1 MFDKWSGPAN
11 LHGVRNVIANFDP
24 SLPPWS
30 EGPPVV
36 GPSDVMNVMRCY
48 VSGHQTPGIRPPYLP
63 ASDHWTQARPPSVSV
78 I

>member
-1 MFDKWSGPAN
+1 MFDKWSAPVN

-24 SLPPWS
+24 SLPPGS

-48 VSGHQTPGIRPPYLP
+48 VSGQ
-63 ASDHWTQARPPSVSV
+63 
-78 I
+78 